1 MEQSGVTI
9 SDILND
15 PLIRQMMRADHVSP
29 RHMKSLLEDM
39 VESINAADG
48 RTHRGRTRLVPHQPA
63 RSGRP

>member
-1 MEQSGVTI
+1 MEQSGMTI

-29 RHMKSLLEDM
+29 RHMKSLLEEM

-48 RTHRGRTRLVPHQPA
+48 RAYRARSRRTPHQSA

>member
-15 PLIRQMMRADHVSP
+15 PLIRQMMRADRVSP
-29 RHMKSLLEDM
+29 RQMKSLLEDM

-48 RTHRGRTRLVPHQPA
+48 RAHRARTRRIPHQPA

>member
-15 PLIRQMMRADHVSP
+15 PLIRQMMRADHVSS

-48 RTHRGRTRLVPHQPA
+48 RARRARSRHAAHKPA
-63 RSGRP
+63 RPGRP